1 MTTLSRNGMGAR
13 GRADSHH
20 FLCSLTLS
28 HVIPLSSHSSRSSQ
42 CEFVAVRRFEQS
54 HHPPN
59 LVLTLTLFFLVP
71 DCRAFLLHAGQLFP
85 FFRGVSSSSYSS
97 SLNARVLFRH
107 QHEACGYWL
116 GRFNKNTLYLSDFGR
131 VASTADT
138 LAVVLLD
145 ILRRRSGVSYTQ
157 SEVERRGNIDA
168 AGVHVSTLGLRIAS
182 LLDNEQVDLCN
193 LAHIGLVLAFRR
205 RVTSQH
211 KRLLSRNRP
220 DDDDDDD
227 IKGIGFLPGP
237 AYVRPVKVVAVREA
251 ALQDDAVAAPPAA
264 PEPAQDEVPSPPLK
278 KRAKLEGAT
287 CSLQVSPSSPSDG
300 GVK

>member
-1 MTTLSRNGMGAR
+1 
-13 GRADSHH
+13 
-20 FLCSLTLS
+20 
-28 HVIPLSSHSSRSSQ
+28 
-42 CEFVAVRRFEQS
+42 
-54 HHPPN
+54 
-59 LVLTLTLFFLVP
+59 
-71 DCRAFLLHAGQLFP
+71 LFP
-85 FFRGVSSSSYSS
+85 Q
-97 SLNARVLFRH
+97 
-107 QHEACGYWL
+107 QHEALGYWVF
-116 GRFNKNTLYLSDFGR
+116 RYNENSLYTCDFVR
-131 VASTADT
+131 VASTAHT

-145 ILRRRSGVSYTQ
+145 LLRRRSGVSYTQ

-168 AGVHVSTLGLRIAS
+168 AGVHVSTLGLRISA

-193 LAHIGLVLAFRR
+193 LAHIGLVLAFCR

-220 DDDDDDD
+220 DDDDDD

-278 KRAKLEGAT
+278 KRAKLDGGT
-287 CSLQVSPSSPSDG
+287 PTGSLQVSPSSPSDG